1 MAVVD
6 TGAAED
12 GPLERPPVPDA
23 LDVPIDLAPVDGF
36 GGNDHGRIVTQTR
49 ARVKAVYRTLTP
61 TLVGSRT
68 G

>member
-6 TGAAED
+6 AGTAED
-12 GPLERPPVPDA
+12 GPLERPPVPYA
-23 LDVPIDLAPVDGF
+23 LEVPIDLAPVDGF
-36 GGNDHGRIVTQTR
+36 SGNDHGRIVTQTR

-61 TLVGSRT
+61 TLVGRRT